1 MEIGKETEE
10 RAEFEQSSQVRL
22 EVRENEAKSILDRL
36 NVPKLPFHWGANPY
50 RGCQHDCWYCYAR
63 YTHEYLQLPL
73 GMFQHVVFA
82 KVNAATVLRKELMR
96 RSWKRELVNLGTVTD
111 PYQPI
116 ERRYRITRQMM
127 QVFMECDTPVVLSTK
142 SHLVLDDL
150 DLLTEFSRKLFL
162 NIVFSL
168 TSTDEKLKR
177 MLEPSTAT
185 VKQRFK
191 AAEQLA
197 KAGITV
203 GVVMSPIFP
212 ALTDSRENMEKVVR
226 MAADSGVSYFL
237 ADTLTLRSSAR
248 QYLLPYL
255 EEHFPEVVPRYK
267 ALYRGDY
274 PPREIVKGVK
284 AMQYELAAEYGVNHY
299 DRMLYTPPAEAQSDE
314 SAPAEPESGQLELIH
329 LTKK

>member
-22 EVRENEAKSILDRL
+22 EVRENIAKSILYRL

-82 KVNAATVLRKELMR
+82 KVNAATVLRKELKR

-116 ERRYRITRQMM
+116 ERQYRITRQMM

-203 GVVMSPIFP
+203 GIVMSPIFP

-274 PPREIVKGVK
+274 PPREVVKGVK

-314 SAPAEPESGQLELIH
+314 SAPAEPESTQLELIQ

>member
-1 MEIGKETEE
+1 
-10 RAEFEQSSQVRL
+10 
-22 EVRENEAKSILDRL
+22 
-36 NVPKLPFHWGANPY
+36 
-50 RGCQHDCWYCYAR
+50 
-63 YTHEYLQLPL
+63 
-73 GMFQHVVFA
+73 MFQHVVFA

-177 MLEPSTAT
+177 MLEPSTAS

-314 SAPAEPESGQLELIH
+314 SAPAETESGQLELIH

>member
-1 MEIGKETEE
+1 
-10 RAEFEQSSQVRL
+10 VRL
-22 EVRENEAKSILDRL
+22 EVRENEAKSILYRL

-314 SAPAEPESGQLELIH
+314 SAPAETESGQLELIH

>member
-22 EVRENEAKSILDRL
+22 EVRENEAKSILYRL

-177 MLEPSTAT
+177 MLEPSTAS

-314 SAPAEPESGQLELIH
+314 SAPAETESGQLELIH

>member
-22 EVRENEAKSILDRL
+22 EVRENEAKSILYRL

>member
-22 EVRENEAKSILDRL
+22 EVRENEAKSILYRL

-314 SAPAEPESGQLELIH
+314 SAPAETESGQLELIH